1 MSTLDQ
7 AFAKAYGQPA
17 ESRKR
22 AEARSLLSARP
33 EPIAETPHED
43 PGIPPAAATPED
55 RAESAA
61 STPER
66 HPATRRPLRS
76 GKRTRVDAGESSRP
90 EVSRRPVSGSA
101 TAVQSSPVGSQ
112 AVARVPASTESA
124 RRPARSQFR
133 PLLEVDNFKWPD
145 GVSRLIDAADEPLEQ
160 LLTNLVTRSIRGQKV
175 IAWQGCRRS
184 DGCTTLM
191 LAAARR
197 LAERGVKV
205 IVVDAEFRQP
215 RLARHL
221 GLMPTVGW
229 EEVLAGRLPL
239 ADVVVESL
247 GDQVALLPLCAPG
260 ASEPGG
266 AIPDDPAAS
275 LETLRSH
282 YDLVLVDLG
291 RARKSEDGA
300 DLVFSGRPWID
311 AVILVHHV
319 GKTPQTELSH
329 AKTRLR
335 RAGISDVAVVENFV

>member
-7 AFAKAYGQPA
+7 AFAKVYGQPA

-22 AEARSLLSARP
+22 AEARSLPSARP

-43 PGIPPAAATPED
+43 PGIAPIAVPPED

-61 STPER
+61 STSESP
-66 HPATRRPLRS
+66 PPPRRPMRS
-76 GKRTRVDAGESSRP
+76 GKRTRVDVGESSRP
-90 EVSRRPVSGSA
+90 E
-101 TAVQSSPVGSQ
+101 
-112 AVARVPASTESA
+112 
-124 RRPARSQFR
+124 FR

-145 GVSRLIDAADEPLEQ
+145 GVSRLVDAADEPLEQ

-205 IVVDAEFRQP
+205 IVVDAEIHQP

-239 ADVVVESL
+239 ADVVVESI

-260 ASEPGG
+260 ATEPGAATPG
-266 AIPDDPAAS
+266 DPAAS

-300 DLVFSGRPWID
+300 ALVSSGRPGID